1 MLVRRHRQDG
11 LTLVELLVGL
21 AILGALLTQ
30 ALPAFSAWL
39 QNQRIRNSA
48 ESILN
53 GLQVAKAQ
61 AVRSNLST
69 ELALLPSTMDPVPA
83 NVGAAAS
90 ATGTN
95 WIVRT
100 FQSTGAYTAADFVQ
114 GRSGKEGS
122 AKATVAASQ
131 GSFVFTPLGRLLNPP
146 PADVVIAIDHSDS
159 YSGKRPMR
167 VVVTIGG
174 AIRMCDPNGP
184 AGNPQTC

>member
-1 MLVRRHRQDG
+1 MFRQRQGG
-11 LTLVELLVGL
+11 LTLVELLIGL
-21 AILGALLTQ
+21 AILGALLLQ
-30 ALPAFSAWL
+30 GLPSFAAWL
-39 QNQRIRNSA
+39 QNQRIRNTA

-69 ELALLPSTMDPVPA
+69 ELALVPGTTDPVAA
-83 NVGAAAS
+83 NVGVAAS
-90 ATGTN
+90 TSGTG

-100 FQSTGAYTAADFVQ
+100 FRADGSYTAADFVQ
-114 GRSGKEGS
+114 GRSGKEAS
-122 AKATVAASQ
+122 AKVTVAAPQ

-146 PADVVIAIDHSDS
+146 ATNIEINVGHTDS
-159 YSGKRPMR
+159 YADKRPMR
-167 VVVTIGG
+167 VVVTTGG